1 MPSERPVAAAPAEE
15 PRARPS
21 LRKFGV
27 VAAGQFV
34 STVGTSLSQLVMSL

>member
-34 STVGTSLSQLVMSL
+34 STGTSLSQLVMSL